1 MSEELKN
8 QIRRERILKIM
19 KRYTN
24 KDYIIS
30 KKDGKYI
37 YNSIPNIS
45 YYKSKY
51 IFSLNGLTEDALI
64 KFQNKIIKEDCNNC
78 INNISKYSCIF
89 IHYDQI
95 RSLISNVDVDEA
107 LLITYRIFLFEQIY
121 HYCPQLDTKELV
133 NKSNDELEEILDRSI
148 VEYKD
153 KEKKSKRWWNI
164 F

>member
-24 KDYIIS
+24 RDYIIS
-30 KKDGKYI
+30 KENGKYI
-37 YNSIPNIS
+37 YSIPNIS

-64 KFQNKIIKEDCNNC
+64 KFQNNIIKEDCNNC

-89 IHYDQI
+89 IHYNQI

-121 HYCPQLDTKELV
+121 RYCPQLDTKELV
-133 NKSNDELEEILDRSI
+133 DKSTDDLEEILDRSI
-148 VEYKD
+148 AEYKD

>member
-37 YNSIPNIS
+37 YNSIPFIS
-45 YYKSKY
+45 YYKSEY
-51 IFSLNGLTEDALI
+51 TFSLQDLTEDDLI
-64 KFQNKIIKEDCNNC
+64 NYQNKIIKKDCNNY
-78 INNISKYSCIF
+78 INYISKYSCIF

-133 NKSNDELEEILDRSI
+133 DKSTDDLEEILDRSI

-164 F
+164 L

>member
-8 QIRRERILKIM
+8 GIRRERILKIM

-30 KKDGKYI
+30 KENGKYI
-37 YNSIPNIS
+37 YTPNIS

-51 IFSLNGLTEDALI
+51 TFSLNGLTEDALI
-64 KFQNKIIKEDCNNC
+64 NFQNKIIKEDCNNS
-78 INNISKYSCIF
+78 INSICKYSCILSSNQM
-89 IHYDQI
+89 ID
-95 RSLISNVDVDEA
+95 LISNVDVDEA

-121 HYCPQLDTKELV
+121 RYCPQLDTKELL
-133 NKSNDELEEILDRSI
+133 NKSTNEIEEILDRSI

-153 KEKKSKRWWNI
+153 KEKSKRSWWNI
-164 F
+164 L